1 MTELLRAA
9 KLRAMRA
16 PLLVASLLLPLAS
29 CAGIGE
35 PIDPRPE
42 RELDLPRRDLAA
54 TWDQSGPWDFERY
67 ALGLGPGSWSAS
79 ARRTLT
85 EALAGEGER
94 SVRAAV
100 LLARGG
106 PGDLETLRA
115 RLEQRVEETLRH
127 GDAAEVVAAAALAR
141 SGAGEVLPLLVEL
154 ADGASP
160 HPDLEVRVECGAG
173 ALDRGRTDV
182 IPFLLRVLHAGTPA
196 ELADPID
203 WTPVDTLAWSKSRA
217 AEALSRRAGVPCR
230 FQPDGPFADQQRE
243 AARLA
248 AQLRAAGDLH

>member
-1 MTELLRAA
+1 
-9 KLRAMRA
+9 MRA
-16 PLLVASLLLPLAS
+16 PLLVASLLLALIG
-29 CAGIGE
+29 CAGTAE
-35 PIDPRPE
+35 PSDPPRAT
-42 RELDLPRRDLAA
+42 ELDLPQRELAA
-54 TWDQSGPWDFERY
+54 SWDQSGPWDFERY
-67 ALGLGPGSWSAS
+67 ALGLGPGSWSTS
-79 ARRTLT
+79 ARRALA
-85 EALAGEGER
+85 EALSGEGER

-106 PGDLETLRA
+106 PGDLDALRA
-115 RLEQRVEETLRH
+115 RLEQRAEETLRH

-141 SGAGEVLPLLVEL
+141 YGAGEVVPLLVEL
-154 ADGASP
+154 ADGGRP

-173 ALDRGRTDV
+173 ALDRGRTEV

-196 ELADPID
+196 ELSDPID

-230 FQPDGPFADQQRE
+230 FQPDGPFADQERE

-248 AQLRAAGDLH
+248 ALLRVAGDLP